1 MKEAYQLPENERERV
16 TRTEMHTLQWLL
28 NALSSLC
35 YAEDDLKSRLE
46 CVPNGRQRLKL
57 NIGQLRSLLRD
68 LFGTIPER
76 QRRQIQNSAQDME
89 VRLVPKMTPR
99 KISLVLEEETAK
111 ELVNAAQAKCRYDC
125 VPDLDGDRS
134 CELCKILEAVIPLE
148 KYDSASCPYWH
159 AEWEDK

>member
-76 QRRQIQNSAQDME
+76 QRRQIQNAANDME

-125 VPDLDGDRS
+125 VPDLDGDRN

-148 KYDSASCPYWH
+148 KYDSATCPYWH

>member
-1 MKEAYQLPENERERV
+1 MKEAYSLPENERERV

-76 QRRQIQNSAQDME
+76 QRRQIQNAANDME

-125 VPDLDGDRS
+125 VPDLDGDRN

-148 KYDSASCPYWH
+148 KYESASCPYWH

>member
-1 MKEAYQLPENERERV
+1 MKEAYSLPENERERV

-99 KISLVLEEETAK
+99 KISLVLDEETAK

-125 VPDLDGDRS
+125 VPDLDGDRN

-148 KYDSASCPYWH
+148 KYESATCPYWH

>member
-1 MKEAYQLPENERERV
+1 MKEAYSLPENERERV

-68 LFGTIPER
+68 LFGTIPDK
-76 QRRQIQNSAQDME
+76 QKRQIQNSAKDME

-125 VPDLDGDRS
+125 VPDLDGDRN

-148 KYDSASCPYWH
+148 KYESSTCPYWH

>member
-28 NALSSLC
+28 NALSSVC

-111 ELVNAAQAKCRYDC
+111 ELVNAAQAKCKYDC
-125 VPDLDGDRS
+125 VPDLDGDRN

-148 KYDSASCPYWH
+148 KYDSATCPYWH

>member
-1 MKEAYQLPENERERV
+1 MKEAYSLPENERERV

-28 NALSSLC
+28 NALSSMC

-76 QRRQIQNSAQDME
+76 QRRQIQNAANDME

-111 ELVNAAQAKCRYDC
+111 ELVNAAQAKCKYDC
-125 VPDLDGDRS
+125 VPDLDGDRN

-148 KYDSASCPYWH
+148 KYDSATCPYWH
-159 AEWEDK
+159 AKWEDK

>member
-1 MKEAYQLPENERERV
+1 MKEAYSLPENERERV

-76 QRRQIQNSAQDME
+76 QRRQIQNAANDME

-125 VPDLDGDRS
+125 VPDLDGDRN

-148 KYDSASCPYWH
+148 KYDSATCPYWH